1 VKGPNY
7 HVEIFGLRRPV
18 TENILCSAEDRQKR
32 PKVGSVL
39 DALLEDSDMTTGNRK
54 GDSEITRIIDVRLEG
69 LTLRVADVLRSI
81 EFYSTKLGFAVEIN
95 KAPQF
100 AMIRVGGPTGGT
112 IGLLVHDS
120 RDPLGSMSTTP
131 RQRAGIHVEL
141 TTDHLDELYE
151 QLKAQ
156 GVEFFEPPH
165 EEPWERSMRV
175 HDPDGYTIEFAEG
188 RRGHRGVT

>member
-1 VKGPNY
+1 
-7 HVEIFGLRRPV
+7 
-18 TENILCSAEDRQKR
+18 
-32 PKVGSVL
+32 
-39 DALLEDSDMTTGNRK
+39 MTTLTSECGPEF
-54 GDSEITRIIDVRLEG
+54 GDNLGVRLEG
-69 LTLRVADVLRSI
+69 LTLRVADVCRSI
-81 EFYSTKLGFAVEIN
+81 EFYGTKLAFTVEIN

-100 AMIRVGGPTGGT
+100 AMVRVGGPTGGT

-120 RDPLGSMSTTP
+120 DDHFGSKSTTP

-141 TTDHLDELYE
+141 TTDHLDALYE
-151 QLKAQ
+151 ELKGR

-165 EEPWERSMRV
+165 EEPWERSMRI

>member
-1 VKGPNY
+1 M
-7 HVEIFGLRRPV
+7 
-18 TENILCSAEDRQKR
+18 
-32 PKVGSVL
+32 
-39 DALLEDSDMTTGNRK
+39 DSDMTTVNLTSE
-54 GDSEITRIIDVRLEG
+54 SEIGRLIEVRLEG
-69 LTLRVADVLRSI
+69 LTLRVADVGRSI
-81 EFYSTKLGFAVEIN
+81 EFYADKLGFAVEIN
-95 KAPQF
+95 KPPQF
-100 AMIRVGGPTGGT
+100 AMFRVGGPTGGT

-120 RDPLGSMSTTP
+120 SDPLGSDSTTL

-141 TTDHLDELYE
+141 TTDHLDALYE
-151 QLKAQ
+151 QLKGR

>member
-1 VKGPNY
+1 
-7 HVEIFGLRRPV
+7 
-18 TENILCSAEDRQKR
+18 
-32 PKVGSVL
+32 
-39 DALLEDSDMTTGNRK
+39 MTTLNNEYGPEC
-54 GDSEITRIIDVRLEG
+54 GDGLGVRLEG
-69 LTLRVADVLRSI
+69 LTLRVADVRRSI
-81 EFYSTKLGFAVEIN
+81 EFYGTKLAFTVEIN

-120 RDPLGSMSTTP
+120 DDPFGSKSTTP

-141 TTDHLDELYE
+141 TTDHLDALYE
-151 QLKAQ
+151 QLKGR

-165 EEPWERSMRV
+165 EEPWERSMKI